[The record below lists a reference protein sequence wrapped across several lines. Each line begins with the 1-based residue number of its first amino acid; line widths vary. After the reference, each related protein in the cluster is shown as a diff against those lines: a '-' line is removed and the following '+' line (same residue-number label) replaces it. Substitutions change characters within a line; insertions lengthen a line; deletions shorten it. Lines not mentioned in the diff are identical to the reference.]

1 MSGCSLVH
9 EPCRRPEKIGGLAQV
24 LQRRTPT
31 WSDRPTDADY
41 VAESRW
47 RSQPATVKEAG
58 KLYLPAIQSS
68 ASLHSRRNSII
79 KWQGYRVSASRLDE
93 PNFRY
98 TQPGN
103 GTKGQMPMGRPSGQG
118 LRIFPA
124 HLKLSQ
130 TCRAAS
136 HGSQHGGFSS
146 PYWPTSPFTRSLTDI
161 SF

>member
-68 ASLHSRRNSII
+68 ASL
-79 KWQGYRVSASRLDE
+79 QVQ
-93 PNFRY
+93 RY
-98 TQPGN
+98 
-103 GTKGQMPMGRPSGQG
+103 
-118 LRIFPA
+118 
-124 HLKLSQ
+124 LKLKLVRRIKAGHMLLATAARLAKAREKRKNS
-130 TCRAAS
+130 CRFGVHS
-136 HGSQHGGFSS
+136 ENLGYVYFLYENCC
-146 PYWPTSPFTRSLTDI
+146 PRRRRVCFV